1 MSNDAKPTRSEELRL
16 KERIELAENG
26 HDILEKKRDGLIHE
40 FMQVIGDAREINEEL
55 AQLYSGAREKLL
67 TAKVYDGEDTIRAN
81 AMSIEKEP
89 AIATDQQNIMGVVVP
104 EIESTKVQRQILN
117 REYGM
122 TSSTS
127 RIDSTA
133 DKHEELLEKIVEAAE
148 TQTKILKL
156 LEEIE
161 KTKRRVNA
169 LEHKTIPEMKD
180 SLDYVSQTLE
190 ENEREETF
198 RMKKIKE
205 MQDENEAEE

>member
-1 MSNDAKPTRSEELRL
+1 MSQDVKPTRSEELRL
-16 KERIELAENG
+16 KERIELAEDG

-40 FMQVIGDAREINEEL
+40 FMQVISEARDVNEDL
-55 AQLYSGAREKLL
+55 AELYSSAQDKLL
-67 TAKVYDGEDTIRAN
+67 KAKVFDGEDTVKAN
-81 AMSIEKEP
+81 AANVTDEP
-89 AIATDQQNIMGVVVP
+89 MVMTEQQNIMGVVVP
-104 EIESTKVQRQILN
+104 EIESVEVQKHILN
-117 REYGM
+117 REYGL

-148 TQTKILKL
+148 TQTKIVKL

-180 SLDYVSQTLE
+180 ALDYVSQTLE
-190 ENEREETF
+190 ESEREETF
-198 RMKKIKE
+198 RMKKVKE
-205 MQDENEAEE
+205 MQDER

>member
-1 MSNDAKPTRSEELRL
+1 MSEDVKPTRSEELRL
-16 KERIELAENG
+16 KDRIQMAEDG

-40 FMQVIGDAREINEEL
+40 FMQVIGDARDVNEDL
-55 AQLYSGAREKLL
+55 SQLYVEAQEKLKL
-67 TAKVYDGEDTIRAN
+67 AKVYDGEDSVKAN
-81 AMSIEKEP
+81 ALNLENEP
-89 AIATDQQNIMGVVVP
+89 ELKTTQQNIMGVVVP
-104 EIESTKVQRQILN
+104 EIESIEVQKHILN
-117 REYGM
+117 REYGI
-122 TSSTS
+122 SSSSS

-133 DKHEELLEKIVEAAE
+133 EKHEKLVGKIVEAAE

-169 LEHKTIPEMKD
+169 LEHKTIPDMN
-180 SLDYVSQTLE
+180 SALDYVSQTLE

-205 MQDENEAEE
+205 MQDER

>member
-1 MSNDAKPTRSEELRL
+1 VFVISNDAKPTRSEELRL

-40 FMQVIGDAREINEEL
+40 FMQVIGDARDVNEEL
-55 AQLYSGAREKLL
+55 AESYISAKKSLQE
-67 TAKVYDGEDTIRAN
+67 AKVYDGEDIIRSSAMTIQ
-81 AMSIEKEP
+81 SEP
-89 AIATDQQNIMGVVVP
+89 AITAEEQNIMGVVVP
-104 EIESTKVQRQILN
+104 EIESTEVQRKILE

-122 TSSTS
+122 TDSTS
-127 RIDSTA
+127 RIDRTSE
-133 DKHEELLEKIVEAAE
+133 KHEKLLEKIVEAAE

-169 LEHKTIPEMKD
+169 LEHKTIPEMKN

-190 ENEREETF
+190 ENAREETF

-205 MQDENEAEE
+205 MQEE

>member
-1 MSNDAKPTRSEELRL
+1 
-16 KERIELAENG
+16 
-26 HDILEKKRDGLIHE
+26 
-40 FMQVIGDAREINEEL
+40 MQVIGDARDVNKEL
-55 AQLYSGAREKLL
+55 AESYIDAKESLQE
-67 TAKVYDGEDTIRAN
+67 AKVYDGEDIIRSSAMTIQA
-81 AMSIEKEP
+81 EP
-89 AIATDQQNIMGVVVP
+89 AITATQQNIMGVVVP
-104 EIESTKVQRQILN
+104 EIESTEVQRKILE

-122 TSSTS
+122 TDSTS
-127 RIDSTA
+127 RIDRTSE
-133 DKHEELLEKIVEAAE
+133 KHEKLLEKIVEAAE

-190 ENEREETF
+190 ENAREETF

-205 MQDENEAEE
+205 MQEEE

>member
-1 MSNDAKPTRSEELRL
+1 MSQDVKPTRSEELRL
-16 KERIELAENG
+16 KERIELAEDG

-40 FMQVIGDAREINEEL
+40 FMQVIDDARDVNEDL
-55 AQLYSGAREKLL
+55 AHLYKEAQEKLL
-67 TAKVYDGEDTIRAN
+67 LAKIYDGEDTVKAN
-81 AMSIEKEP
+81 ALNVTEEP
-89 AIATDQQNIMGVVVP
+89 LIATEQQNIMGVVVP
-104 EIESTKVQRQILN
+104 EIESVDVQKHILN
-117 REYGM
+117 REYGI
-122 TSSTS
+122 TSTTS

-180 SLDYVSQTLE
+180 ALDYVSQTLE

-205 MQDENEAEE
+205 MQDER

>member
-1 MSNDAKPTRSEELRL
+1 MAQDVKPTRSEELRL

-40 FMQVIGDAREINEEL
+40 FMQVIDDARDVNEEL
-55 AQLYSGAREKLL
+55 ADLYSEAREKLL
-67 TAKVYDGEDTIRAN
+67 LAKVYDGEDTVRAN
-81 AMSIEKEP
+81 AIIVTDEP
-89 AIATDQQNIMGVVVP
+89 LIRTEQQNIMGVVVP
-104 EIESTKVQRQILN
+104 EIESIEVQKNILN
-117 REYGM
+117 REYGI

-180 SLDYVSQTLE
+180 AKDYVSQTLRE
-190 ENEREETF
+190 EEREETF

-205 MQDENEAEE
+205 MQED